1 MDKKLNWRKARKR
14 SLRLRR
20 EGEEGERGK
29 EMGYREE
36 GRE

>member
-20 EGEEGERGK
+20 EGEGEGGK